1 MDKKNCVWVDADACP
16 KVIKE
21 ILYRAAKR
29 TKIRMVFVA
38 NQPISTPLS
47 PFIQKVLVTSGFD
60 VADNHII
67 QNMAAGDLIITAD
80 IPLANE
86 VIDKGGVALNPRGE
100 LYTKENI
107 KQRLSIR
114 DLNEHLRSSGLI
126 SGGPPTIH
134 AREIQAFANQLDKYL
149 KSIESNT

>member
-29 TKIRMVFVA
+29 TNILMVFVA
-38 NQPISTPLS
+38 NQPLLIPLS

-86 VIDKGGVALNPRGE
+86 VIDKGGIALNPRGE

-107 KQRLSIR
+107 KQRLLIR
-114 DLNEHLRSSGLI
+114 NLNEHLRNSGLI
-126 SGGPPTIH
+126 RGGPPTIH
-134 AREIQAFANQLDKYL
+134 AREIQSFANRLDSYL
-149 KSIESNT
+149 MTIKSHK

>member
-1 MDKKNCVWVDADACP
+1 MDKKRRIWVDADACP

-29 TKIRMVFVA
+29 TKSMTVFVA
-38 NQPISTPLS
+38 NQVISVPLS
-47 PFIQKVLVTSGFD
+47 PFIQKILVASGFD

-67 QNMAAGDLIITAD
+67 QNMSAGDLTITAD
-80 IPLANE
+80 IPLADA

-107 KQRLSIR
+107 KQRLSVR
-114 DLNEHLRSSGLI
+114 NLNEHLRSSGVI
-126 SGGPPTIH
+126 SGGPPTLH
-134 AREIQAFANQLDKYL
+134 AREIQAFANRLDQFL
-149 KSIESNT
+149 MTNN

>member
-1 MDKKNCVWVDADACP
+1 MEKKKRIWVDADACP

-29 TKIRMVFVA
+29 TKILTVFVA

-47 PFIQKVLVTSGFD
+47 PFIQKILVTSGFD

-67 QNMAAGDLIITAD
+67 QHMVAGDLIVTAD
-80 IPLANE
+80 IPLANA
-86 VIDKGGVALNPRGE
+86 VIEKGGIALNPRGE
-100 LYTKENI
+100 LYTQENI

-114 DLNEHLRSSGLI
+114 DLNEHLRSTGVI
-126 SGGPPTIH
+126 RGGPPTIH
-134 AREIQAFANQLDKYL
+134 SREIQAFANRLDQYL
-149 KSIESNT
+149 MQITG